1 MEFLPM
7 DEVGE
12 VTGVVRGDQDA
23 GNRLAR
29 AENDKFASGDLEG
42 VEGDGVGSGCDSL
55 L

>member
-1 MEFLPM
+1 M

-12 VTGVVRGDQDA
+12 AMGVVRGDQDA

-29 AENDKFASGDLEG
+29 AENDKFASGDLDG
-42 VEGDGVGSGCDSL
+42 VEGGGVGSGCDSL